1 MQQDIVSKLRSFFK
15 HIECP
20 PAIHLV
26 YAFGSRVSGRE
37 RPLSDYDIAVLF
49 VEMPGRDRICELS
62 HKMSAL
68 LMTDRID
75 LVVLNQAPIELRY
88 AVVAGGK
95 CIYET
100 DLSLR
105 VEFEAQ
111 TLSLYGD
118 YLSILRKQRQDIL
131 MEKQNDTGIQRY
143 RKALGQTE
151 RLLEEIRAVH
161 PEVYREHCMR
171 SFPRFAKKEE

>member
-118 YLSILRKQRQDIL
+118 YLSILANKGRTYLWRNK
-131 MEKQNDTGIQRY
+131 MTPEFSGI
-143 RKALGQTE
+143 E
-151 RLLEEIRAVH
+151 RRLDKLSVCLKKLEPFTQKSTANIA
-161 PEVYREHCMR
+161 
-171 SFPRFAKKEE
+171 